1 MKKRATIALLAASL
15 TAATSFAADYPV
27 TPRLT
32 PAYPVGPLLPV
43 EWTGFYFGVN
53 AGYGFAQGTTD
64 TNFSGGIARGQL
76 QPDGT
81 TTTLFTTT
89 PLGAGPNEL
98 GATRLL
104 GSGNLSGAIAGGQ
117 VGFNWQAG
125 MLVFGAEFDAQWSGQ
140 KGSFAVACTTGCTAT
155 QNITITSLMTGRA
168 RVGLAFDWIMP
179 YVTAGGVVVNID
191 DDLTVTKG
199 GVTGHFNELS
209 DSSFGWTVGAG
220 VDIAL
225 SSNWSAR
232 FEYLYIKAGDHSTP
246 FAFIPNPLGVGS
258 VNDGGSYQDNIVRV
272 GLNYRFGPRG
282 GPGVLERQRPAPA
295 AYASAYD
302 FLPSLAMFADKARS
316 EKRPQAAPVV
326 AETAAPAPA
335 PARAAAASPAE
346 PKAAAPARVEVA
358 TAGELPAMPAAVR
371 AEPRPAMAAAIAAE
385 PRPAKSPYKNF
396 ADIDDADLNDGVSAA
411 PKAIT
416 LPSKKQRQNV
426 ENESQR
432 LNRIMSICS
441 GC

>member
-1 MKKRATIALLAASL
+1 MKKRVLIALLSTSL
-15 TAATSFAADYPV
+15 TAATSFAADYSVP
-27 TPRLT
+27 PRISPGYSL
-32 PAYPVGPLLPV
+32 GPLLPV
-43 EWTGFYFGVN
+43 DWNGFYFGAN

-64 TNFSGGIARGQL
+64 SYFAGNLLG
-76 QPDGT
+76 GT
-81 TTTLFTTT
+81 TTPF
-89 PLGAGPNEL
+89 GALPNEL
-98 GATRLL
+98 SATRLH

-117 VGFNWQAG
+117 VGFNWQTG

-140 KGSFAVACTTGCTAT
+140 KGGFAVTCSTGCTAT
-155 QNITITSLMTGRA
+155 QNITIRSLMTGRA

-191 DDLTVTKG
+191 DDLTVTAG
-199 GVTGHFNELS
+199 GVTGKFRELS
-209 DSSFGWTVGAG
+209 DSSMGWTAGAG

-225 SSNWSAR
+225 TSNWSAR
-232 FEYLYIKAGDHSTP
+232 FEYLYIKAGDHSAV
-246 FAFIPNPLGVGS
+246 AFIPNQLGIGT
-258 VNDGGSYQDNIVRV
+258 VNEGGSYQDNIVRV

-282 GPGVLERQRPAPA
+282 GPGVLERQRVAPA

-302 FLPSLAMFADKARS
+302 FVPAMATFADNLRID
-316 EKRPQAAPVV
+316 KRPQAAPLV

-335 PARAAAASPAE
+335 PVRAAVASPAE

-358 TAGELPAMPAAVR
+358 TAGELPAMPAAVS
-371 AEPRPAMAAAIAAE
+371 AELRPAMAAAVAAE

-396 ADIDDADLNDGVSAA
+396 ADIDDADLNDGVPAA

-432 LNRIMSICS
+432 LKSIMAICS